1 MTSKPNQEKWDK
13 FLAGLLDLEGAP
25 EKETDNFLKE
35 NEILIRDLKEVYK
48 VYKYKELL
56 KSTKTI
62 TVVDIRLN
70 RDDTTVSIQYLEST
84 HMRMG
89 NAKPKE
95 KMTFFNFDT
104 QKRTLSFRST
114 CEVEVKD
121 ESVKNY
127 GVTPLIVVEEGRSY
141 IICNKRTNEIEYY
154 KIKKSSYG
162 AKLEYFGKF

>member
-25 EKETDNFLKE
+25 EKETDDFLKE
-35 NEILIRDLKEVYK
+35 NETLIKDLKQVYK

-56 KSTKTI
+56 KSSKSI
-62 TVVDIRLN
+62 SVVDIRLN
-70 RDDTTVSIQYLEST
+70 RDDTTVCVQYLEST

-89 NAKPKE
+89 HSKPKE
-95 KMTFFNFDT
+95 KLTFFNFDA

-121 ESVKNY
+121 ETVKQY
-127 GVTPLIVVEEGRSY
+127 DTTPLTVVEEGKGY
-141 IICNKRTNEIEYY
+141 MICNNRTNEIEYY
-154 KIKKSSYG
+154 KIAKSSHG
-162 AKLEYFGKF
+162 AKL